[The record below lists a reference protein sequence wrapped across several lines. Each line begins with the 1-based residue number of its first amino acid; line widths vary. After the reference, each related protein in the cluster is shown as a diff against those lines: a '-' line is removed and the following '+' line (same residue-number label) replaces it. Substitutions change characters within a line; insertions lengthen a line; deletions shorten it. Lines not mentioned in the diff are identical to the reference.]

1 MFGSVGWG
9 ELLVLLIVGL
19 VVLGPERL
27 PGAIRWTTE
36 SLRKVRDYAS
46 GATASLREELGP
58 EFDDVRKPLVEL
70 QKLRGMTPRAVITK
84 HLLDGDDSVF
94 DSLTRPLDDVKKA
107 VTEPAPT
114 PIVNPELAK
123 PAEPGPTRYD
133 ADAT

>member
-1 MFGSVGWG
+1 
-9 ELLVLLIVGL
+9 
-19 VVLGPERL
+19 
-27 PGAIRWTTE
+27 
-36 SLRKVRDYAS
+36 
-46 GATASLREELGP
+46 
-58 EFDDVRKPLVEL
+58 
-70 QKLRGMTPRAVITK
+70 MTPRAVITK

>member
-9 ELLVLLIVGL
+9 ELLVLLVVGL

-27 PGAIRWTTE
+27 PEAIRWTTE
-36 SLRKVRDYAS
+36 SLRKARDYAT

-58 EFDDVRKPLVEL
+58 EFDDMRKPLAEL

-84 HLLDGDDSVF
+84 HLLDGDDSVL
-94 DSLTRPLDDVKKA
+94 DSLTRPLDDAKRA
-107 VTEPAPT
+107 ITDPAPS
-114 PIVNPELAK
+114 VSANPELTK
-123 PAEPGPTRYD
+123 PGEPGPTRYD